1 MRIMSAFI
9 FVKVTLL
16 LHGNTVLSAALF
28 RKSALHRHATIRVTL
43 TEINAD
49 MMLMVMDCLS
59 QQSLKPLQMDFHTTV
74 K

>member
-49 MMLMVMDCLS
+49 MMLMVMDC